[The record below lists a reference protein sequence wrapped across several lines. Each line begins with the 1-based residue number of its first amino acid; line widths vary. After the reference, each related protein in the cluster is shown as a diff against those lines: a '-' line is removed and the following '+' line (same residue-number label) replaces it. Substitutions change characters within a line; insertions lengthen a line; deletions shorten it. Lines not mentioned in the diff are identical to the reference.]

1 MAPAMATSPDSQ
13 LRRVLGP
20 GTLALTAMNLSI
32 GSGIFALPA
41 AVAAVIGAQAV
52 YAYLACGAVLIL
64 VLLCYAELGST
75 TTRSGGGYAYL
86 SRAYGPYWGFVAG
99 VLLWFGFGVMA
110 NAAIA
115 AALADSVASVV
126 PLFRAPWARAALL
139 VGFFTVAVGVNVR
152 GAQAGARLAV
162 ALTVLK
168 LLPLAAL
175 VAASLPHWTVEAV
188 TGGGV
193 PPLATLGEAS
203 LLLFFA
209 FTGVEASLATGAE
222 FRNVRRDVPRG
233 ILLGGA
239 GIVCTYLL
247 VHVAAQSVL
256 GAGLATQ
263 AGAPLAAAAAVV
275 LGAGGRSLLL
285 AGGGISM
292 GAAVAGDMLATPRA
306 LFANAVDGHLPAAL
320 ARVHPRFAT
329 PWVAIVTYGVLSCG
343 AALVGGFALLATLAS
358 AGLLV
363 VYFATCAAVLVER
376 RRGHGAGG
384 FRTPGGAAVPLLG
397 MAAVGAL
404 LVNVSPREWLSLGA
418 LVAVASAFYVV
429 RQRAGRP
436 A

>member
-1 MAPAMATSPDSQ
+1 
-13 LRRVLGP
+13 
-20 GTLALTAMNLSI
+20 
-32 GSGIFALPA
+32 
-41 AVAAVIGAQAV
+41 
-52 YAYLACGAVLIL
+52 
-64 VLLCYAELGST
+64 
-75 TTRSGGGYAYL
+75 
-86 SRAYGPYWGFVAG
+86 VAG

-222 FRNVRRDVPRG
+222 FRDVRRDVPRG

-256 GAGLATQ
+256 GAGLAAQ

-418 LVAVASAFYVV
+418 LVAVASAFYAV